1 MIVSFMGLNRNI
13 VEEKCHFPFE
23 IDCFCSKAGKGENC
37 CLNKGLLLLLFLQI
51 LVIFQKVLNIFISGK
66 IT

>member
-1 MIVSFMGLNRNI
+1 MVFSMGLNRNI

-23 IDCFCSKAGKGENC
+23 IDYFCSKAGKGEKH
-37 CLNKGLLLLLFLQI
+37 CLNKGLLLHLILQI
-51 LVIFQKVLNIFISGK
+51 LVIFQRVLNIFKSEK